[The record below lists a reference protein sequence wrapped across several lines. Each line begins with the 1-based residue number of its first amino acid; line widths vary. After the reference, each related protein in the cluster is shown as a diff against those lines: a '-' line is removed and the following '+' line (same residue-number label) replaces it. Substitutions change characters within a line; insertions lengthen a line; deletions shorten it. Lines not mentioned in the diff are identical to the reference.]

1 MRKAAPVVVVALALV
16 EALVEVAARAVVV
29 ALVPVVPAAE
39 PVPVAPV
46 APVVGV
52 GAVEVEVEEPT
63 PQSC

>member
-1 MRKAAPVVVVALALV
+1 VVVVDLAVV
-16 EALVEVAARAVVV
+16 EAPVEVAARAVVV
-29 ALVPVVPAAE
+29 ALV
-39 PVPVAPV
+39 PV